1 MLVKVA
7 PDLSERDIDAAARV
21 LGELKVDGV
30 IATNTTV
37 DHSKVAG
44 DPLANEAGGLSGAPV
59 LEQST
64 LVLRRLRA
72 RLPESVP
79 LVGVGGILSGAD
91 AVAKMAAGAAL
102 VQCYSGLIFRGPALV
117 SECVEAIRR
126 RREAPSRGAVAPL
139 AAQLL
144 ELHDPTLLP
153 DVLALPEVGNGP
165 LLVLG
170 SGSNVL
176 IAEDLPGTVLVFG
189 NRDISFLEHR
199 ADHAVI
205 RAGAGVPWHGL
216 VMWSLQEGLSGLEN
230 LALIPGTAGAAP
242 IQNIGAYGAQIGE
255 FIQAVEA
262 WDCHEQAWVRL
273 DNEQCGFGYRDS
285 VFKQQMDRYLIT
297 AIELK
302 LPLLHDLRMDYA
314 GIREELQ
321 AQGVELPG
329 AVDVA
334 NAVIAIRRRK
344 LPDPDVLGNAGSFF
358 KNPVK
363 ASARSRLPG

>member
-1 MLVKVA
+1 M
-7 PDLSERDIDAAARV
+7 DT
-21 LGELKVDGV
+21 VDG
-30 IATNTTV
+30 A
-37 DHSKVAG
+37 
-44 DPLANEAGGLSGAPV
+44 
-59 LEQST
+59 
-64 LVLRRLRA
+64 
-72 RLPESVP
+72 
-79 LVGVGGILSGAD
+79 
-91 AVAKMAAGAAL
+91 
-102 VQCYSGLIFRGPALV
+102 
-117 SECVEAIRR
+117 
-126 RREAPSRGAVAPL
+126 APL
-139 AAQLL
+139 RWTLTRNAPLQALNTFHVQASAAQLL
-144 ELHDPTLLP
+144 ELHDASLLP
-153 DVLALPEVGNGP
+153 EVLALPEVASGP

-189 NRDISFLEHR
+189 NHDISFLEHR

-242 IQNIGAYGAQIGE
+242 IQNIGAYGAQVGE

-262 WDCHEQAWVRL
+262 WDCQQQAWVRL

-285 VFKQQMDRYLIT
+285 VFKQQPDRYLIT

-358 KNPVK
+358 KNPVLPLEQVNVLLQHFPDLPVFPAEQDDK
-363 ASARSRLPG
+363 RKVSAAWMIESCGWKGFREGDAGVAPSHALVLVNHGNASGAELLALARRISASVLEKFGVPIEPEPRLLGAQW